1 MAPPIASSRR
11 TGWARETVA
20 VARILVAEDDRPL
33 AQLLM
38 ANLEQD
44 GHEVVVAE
52 DGRYV
57 LGTLM
62 EQTFDVVVLDLMMPW
77 VDGFEV
83 LLNLGSARPR
93 VVVLTARD
101 DGYSERRARALG
113 VDAYL
118 TKPYDPEDLA
128 ATVKRLA
135 SDDG

>member
-1 MAPPIASSRR
+1 MSI
-11 TGWARETVA
+11 TRETA
-20 VARILVAEDDRPL
+20 PVARILVAEDDRPL

>member
-1 MAPPIASSRR
+1 M
-11 TGWARETVA
+11 
-20 VARILVAEDDRPL
+20 ARILVAEDDRPL
-33 AQLLM
+33 AQLVLV
-38 ANLEQD
+38 NLEQD
-44 GHEVVVAE
+44 GHEVVIVE

-62 EQTFDVVVLDLMMPW
+62 DQSFDVLVLDLMMPW

-118 TKPYDPEDLA
+118 TKPYDPEELA

>member
-1 MAPPIASSRR
+1 M
-11 TGWARETVA
+11 
-20 VARILVAEDDRPL
+20 ARILVAEDDKPL
-33 AQLLM
+33 AQLLT

-57 LGTLM
+57 LDTLM

-77 VDGFEV
+77 VDGFDV
-83 LLNLGSARPR
+83 LLNLGSSRPR
-93 VVVLTARD
+93 IVVLTARD
-101 DGYSERRARALG
+101 DSYSERRARALG

-118 TKPYDPEDLA
+118 TKPYDPEELT

-135 SDDG
+135 SAGG

>member
-1 MAPPIASSRR
+1 M
-11 TGWARETVA
+11 
-20 VARILVAEDDRPL
+20 ARILVAEDDRPL
-33 AQLLM
+33 AQLLV

-44 GHEVVVAE
+44 GHEVVVAD

-62 EQTFDVVVLDLMMPW
+62 EQTFDVLVLDLMMPW
-77 VDGFEV
+77 VDGFDV

-101 DGYSERRARALG
+101 DSYSERRAQALG

-118 TKPYDPEDLA
+118 TKPYDPDELA
-128 ATVKRLA
+128 ATVKQLA
-135 SDDG
+135 ANDG

>member
-1 MAPPIASSRR
+1 M
-11 TGWARETVA
+11 
-20 VARILVAEDDRPL
+20 ARILVAEDDKPL

-57 LGTLM
+57 LDTLM
-62 EQTFDVVVLDLMMPW
+62 GETFDVLVLDLMMPW

-83 LLNLGSARPR
+83 LVNLGSARPK

-118 TKPYDPEDLA
+118 TKPYDTEELA

-135 SDDG
+135 AGDG